1 MTNSAARS
9 DTAGLLH
16 ALAFAADRH
25 RKQRRK
31 GDAGLPYVN
40 HLIEVARLIAEV
52 GGVTDPATLAAAVL
66 HDVVEDTPTTLDEI
80 EREFGREVRDLVAE
94 CTDDKSLPSTERKRL
109 QIENAPGAS
118 RKAKTIKIADKIANV
133 VDLTNAAP
141 PDWTLERRRGYFDW
155 SEKVVAGLRGT
166 NAALERR
173 YDEVL
178 ARGRLVL
185 AAHTPDV
192 PETAPPSQRRGE
204 T

>member
-1 MTNSAARS
+1 MTTSAARS
-9 DTAGLLH
+9 DSAALLR

-52 GGVTDPATLAAAVL
+52 GRVTDPATLAAAVL

-94 CTDDKSLPSTERKRL
+94 CTDDKSLPSAERKQR
-109 QIENAPGAS
+109 QIENAPTAS
-118 RKAKTIKIADKIANV
+118 RRAKTIKLADKIANV

-141 PDWTLERRRGYFDW
+141 PDWTVERRRNYFDW
-155 SEKVVAGLRGT
+155 SEQVVAGLRGT
-166 NAALERR
+166 NAALEKR
-173 YDEVL
+173 YDEAI

-185 AAHTPDV
+185 AALAPDAS
-192 PETAPPSQRRGE
+192 PADRG
-204 T
+204 

>member
-1 MTNSAARS
+1 MSNSTASSDSAA
-9 DTAGLLH
+9 LLR

-40 HLIEVARLIAEV
+40 HLIEVARLVAEV
-52 GGVTDPATLAAAVL
+52 GRVTEPATLAAAVL

-94 CTDDKSLPSTERKRL
+94 CTDDKSLPSVERKRL
-109 QIENAPGAS
+109 QIENAPATS

-141 PDWTLERRRGYFDW
+141 PDWTLERRRSYFDW

-166 NAALERR
+166 NAALEKR
-173 YDEVL
+173 YDEAV

-185 AAHTPDV
+185 ASLTSDGSSA
-192 PETAPPSQRRGE
+192 ARG
-204 T
+204 